1 MKLCVFGA
9 SSDQIDRRYLE
20 AGEALGRRM
29 ARRGHPLIFGGGA
42 TGMMGAVVRGVTEEG
57 GESTGIAPRFFDRE
71 GVLYPGCSQMIFTDT
86 MRQRKEQMEQL
97 ADGFIVTPGG
107 IGTLE
112 EFFEVLT
119 LKQLG
124 QHQKPIA
131 ILNTAGCFDSLKE
144 LLENLV
150 KDGFMSEGCLELYY
164 MTDDAEELLSYM
176 EMEETL

>member
-9 SSDQIDRRYLE
+9 SSDRIDRRYLE
-20 AGEALGRRM
+20 AGETLGHLM
-29 ARRGHPLIFGGGA
+29 AQRGHRLIFGGGA
-42 TGMMGAVVRGVTEEG
+42 TGMMGAVVRGLTEEG
-57 GESTGIAPRFFDRE
+57 GKSIGIAPRFFDRE

-97 ADGFIVTPGG
+97 SDGFIVTPGG

-124 QHQKPIA
+124 QHHKPIA
-131 ILNTAGCFDSLKE
+131 ILNTAGCFDTLAD
-144 LLENLV
+144 LLEGLV
-150 KDGFMSEGCLELYY
+150 RDGFMSAGCLGLYY
-164 MTDDAEELLSYM
+164 MTDDPEALLSYL
-176 EMEETL
+176 EETL